1 MKKQYGKLSFEDL
14 EDINAFIKDLVNILP
29 FFRNMTHGNTEKLVE
44 DINANL
50 NWSIFYSLPFLDH
63 LSLLISSLDLNDDLK
78 HAAKQSDPT
87 SCLLSLWRNKRVED
101 WDGKS
106 GGYGGYFY
114 KGGAVALAISFLR
127 SFESIFVFGKP
138 LNRLLSD
145 LREGDNK
152 ALRKII
158 RIDHSAVLNPEIAWR
173 LMSAELEHD
182 IPVFNQIGT
191 ALKERDQP
199 KNKKSN
205 KKDLEYRELRFFL
218 ALLQESGGLDN
229 LGEEQCYQLFCLQ
242 LKIFPDNGADP
253 AGSLKRYITRW
264 KKMIRT

>member
-1 MKKQYGKLSFEDL
+1 MKEQYGKLSLENL
-14 EDINAFIKDLVNILP
+14 EDINKFIKDLIDILP
-29 FFRNMTHGNTEKLVE
+29 FFRNMTHKNAGKLVE
-44 DINANL
+44 DIDARL

-78 HAAKQSDPT
+78 YAAKQSDPT

-101 WDGKS
+101 WDDKS
-106 GGYGGYFY
+106 DGYGSYFS
-114 KGGAVALAISFLR
+114 KGSAVALAISFLK

-145 LREGDNK
+145 LHDGDNK
-152 ALRKII
+152 ALRKIL

-182 IPVFNQIGT
+182 IPVFNQIGN
-191 ALKERDQP
+191 ALKERDQS

-218 ALLQESGGLDN
+218 ALLQESGGLDK
-229 LGEEQCYQLFCLQ
+229 LSEEQCYQLFCLQ
-242 LKIFPDNGADP
+242 LKVFPDDGADP